1 MSTIFVFEIKGGKY
15 YKVFNFLNDPFSV
28 MGDPMNI
35 IFGVF

>member
-1 MSTIFVFEIKGGKY
+1 MSTIFVLEIKGGKY

-28 MGDPMNI
+28 MGDPIKI